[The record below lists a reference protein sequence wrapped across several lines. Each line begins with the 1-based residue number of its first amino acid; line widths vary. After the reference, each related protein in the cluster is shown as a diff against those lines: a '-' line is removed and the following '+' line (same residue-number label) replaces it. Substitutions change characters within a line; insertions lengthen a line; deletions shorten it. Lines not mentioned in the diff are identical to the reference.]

1 MLTEL
6 VEDIRAEF
14 QDDEGHDLAPAEYI
28 RRAAERA
35 LPLVATDLAIAYQLD
50 EEDVTPAMPG
60 DHREL
65 WALRTKVFICRF
77 LRAQAANRVSFASG
91 DKRMD
96 RSREAANWADLE
108 KDLAAEYAER
118 VRRENPSADE
128 SMLTLEHRPLVFNR
142 ATLDEQEEV
151 LP

>member
-1 MLTEL
+1 MLGDLVADILAEL
-6 VEDIRAEF
+6 K
-14 QDDEGHDLAPAEYI
+14 DDEGNSLAPEEYVS
-28 RRAAERA
+28 RAAERS
-35 LPLVATDLAIAYQLD
+35 LPLVAADLAVAYRL
-50 EEDVTPAMPG
+50 EGGDVTPAMPG

-65 WALRTKVFICRF
+65 WALRTKVFVCRF
-77 LRAQAANRVSFASG
+77 LRAQAANRVSFSSG

-118 VRRENPSADE
+118 VRRDNPAADD
-128 SMLTLEHRPLVFNR
+128 SLLRLEHRPLVFNR
-142 ATLDEQEEV
+142 ATLEEQEEV